1 MLGLIY
7 PMGMVL
13 LSWLLLFLLFSGL
26 GLMALRLLGHG
37 LAVGIAWF
45 DSFWLGW
52 ALALAALQLW
62 HLLFAVDDTALILLA
77 IAAAIGLYQYRQQ
90 FIPELLRLKKNRA
103 FLLMLLVALLWMS
116 NRAIEMPDESD
127 TGFRDIQAVMWMDSY
142 PIVPGLNNLFSSL
155 AYNHSVYLYHA
166 LLDTSIWSGRS
177 YHVATGLLLA
187 VMLAYSL
194 HSALKL
200 FRCGA
205 EEQARWSWIFA
216 TLIMPFLLFSVVG
229 RGSISHFLTDTTVD
243 LLGILAL
250 IWLLDFLQDA
260 GGDLKAAS
268 CQVLCLSIVILAGFT
283 IKQTFWVFGAGVA
296 GLVIVALVFKAG
308 GLTNL
313 GRLTRLSL
321 PVALIAVFFV
331 GPWMLR
337 GVVTSGYIAYPHAI
351 GRIEVDWAEPP
362 NLIAHRQR
370 QLATNTRRRYGDPEI
385 VLATWDWVGPWFDG
399 IRSNVK
405 DFALPAALTV
415 SGLLLYASGRVRRR
429 AGVSRAGLGV
439 WVFAPL
445 LIMLVFWFVSLPN
458 LKYVRY
464 IFWSGAALSWLLA
477 MLSWTRISWRLR
489 VSITYAVLGIC
500 LAYFMYLIVA
510 QRDFP
515 VSAGPGD
522 GFYEHPL
529 PPVKVYETASGL
541 QLNVPDSHIH
551 QCWQIP
557 LPCTPFPRKGIFARV
572 PGQIQHGFGFNAV
585 EDVEIP
591 DD

>member
-1 MLGLIY
+1 
-7 PMGMVL
+7 MGMVL

-26 GLMALRLLGHG
+26 GLMTLRLLGHG
-37 LAVGIAWF
+37 LAVGVAWF

-62 HLLFAVDDTALILLA
+62 HLLFAVDDRALILLA
-77 IAAAIGLYQYRQQ
+77 IVAAISLFQHRER
-90 FIPELLRLKKNRA
+90 FIPQLLRLKKNRA

-177 YHVATGLLLA
+177 YHVAAGLLLI

-194 HSALKL
+194 HSALNL
-200 FRCGA
+200 YRCRA
-205 EEQARWSWIFA
+205 EDRARWSWVFA
-216 TLIMPFLLFSVVG
+216 TLIMPFLLFSAVG

-243 LLGILAL
+243 LLGVLAL
-250 IWLLDFLQDA
+250 IWLLDFLQDT
-260 GGDLKAAS
+260 DEDTRAAFY
-268 CQVLCLSIVILAGFT
+268 QVLRLSIVVLAGFT
-283 IKQTFWVFGAGVA
+283 IKQTFWVYGAGVA
-296 GLVIVALVFKAG
+296 GLVVVVWIVRAG
-308 GLTNL
+308 GLTSL
-313 GRLTRLSL
+313 GRLTRLSRPIL
-321 PVALIAVFFV
+321 LFAVMFT

-337 GVVTSGYIAYPHAI
+337 GVVTSGYIAYPHMV

-362 NLIAHRQR
+362 DLVVHRQR

-385 VLATWDWVGPWFDG
+385 VLATWDWVGPWFEG

-405 DFALPAALTV
+405 DFALPAALTA
-415 SGLLLYASGRVRRR
+415 SGLFVYAIGRVRLR
-429 AGVSRAGLGV
+429 AATSRTELGL

-445 LIMLVFWFVSLPN
+445 LIMLAFWFVSLPN

-464 IFWSGAALSWLLA
+464 IFWCGAALSWLLA
-477 MLSWTRISWRLR
+477 MLSWTTISWHLR

-500 LAYFMYLIVA
+500 LAYFMYLMVA

-515 VSAGPGD
+515 VSAGPDD
-522 GFYEHPL
+522 GFYRHAL
-529 PPVKVYETASGL
+529 PPVRVYETASGL

-572 PGQIQHGFGFNAV
+572 PGQIQHGFGFNAAG
-585 EDVEIP
+585 DVEIS